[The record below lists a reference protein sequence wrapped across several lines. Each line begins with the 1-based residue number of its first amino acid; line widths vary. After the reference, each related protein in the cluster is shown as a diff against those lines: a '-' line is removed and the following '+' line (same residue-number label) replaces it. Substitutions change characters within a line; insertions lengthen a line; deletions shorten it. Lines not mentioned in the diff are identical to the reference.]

1 MEMHPLTAA
10 LYNSIQDIV
19 MIGFPDA
26 YLDIETTGL
35 YAERDSIT
43 VIGIYFHNGSE
54 ECLVQLYNEQLNCAN
69 LLKAMEGTENVF
81 TYNGDRF
88 DLPFIRTHFGSD
100 LRQMHKHTDLMFDC
114 WKYNLKGGYKS
125 VLRRLG
131 IDRETEGLSGL
142 HAIWLWEKY
151 RSSKDKSALNL
162 LLKYNRD
169 DVVNLKQLR
178 ESLSAIESQD
188 TA

>member
-1 MEMHPLTAA
+1 
-10 LYNSIQDIV
+10 

-35 YAERDSIT
+35 YPQRDRIT
-43 VIGIYFHNGSE
+43 VIGIYFHNGDE
-54 ECLVQLYNEQLNCAN
+54 GHLVQLYNDKLNCDE
-69 LLKAMEGTENVF
+69 LLKTMEGTNNVF

-88 DLPFIRTHFGSD
+88 DLPFIQVHFGAD
-100 LRQMHKHTDLMFDC
+100 LSQMHKHTDLMFDC
-114 WKYNLKGGYKS
+114 WRHNLKGGFKAI
-125 VLRRLG
+125 LRRLG
-131 IDRETEGLSGL
+131 ISRETDGLTGL

-151 RSSKDKSALNL
+151 CKTDDKSALDL

-178 ESLSAIESQD
+178 ESLSSID
-188 TA
+188 TLKTT